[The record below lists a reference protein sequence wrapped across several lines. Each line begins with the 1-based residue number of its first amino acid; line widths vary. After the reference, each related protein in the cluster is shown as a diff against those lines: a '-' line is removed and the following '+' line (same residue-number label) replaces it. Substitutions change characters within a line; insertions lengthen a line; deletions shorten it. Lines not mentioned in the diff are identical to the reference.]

1 MSRHTERPAATSR
14 PVTAAHPAA
23 AIARRTSTLVKATG
37 AAQESITLRT
47 GQLQQEAAQQLRLA
61 TNPVEVMA
69 VQAAMLM
76 AGWQHSVQC
85 TADMANA
92 WFSVGMAG
100 GLPKRTGD
108 NQHQ

>member
-14 PVTAAHPAA
+14 PVTAEHPAA
-23 AIARRTSTLVKATG
+23 AIARRTSALVRATD
-37 AAQESITLRT
+37 AAQESISLRT
-47 GQLQQEAAQQLRLA
+47 GQLQKEAAHQLRLA
-61 TNPVEVMA
+61 TSPAEMMA

-85 TADMANA
+85 AADMASA

-108 NQHQ
+108 VRQQ

>member
-14 PVTAAHPAA
+14 PVTAEHP
-23 AIARRTSTLVKATG
+23 V
-37 AAQESITLRT
+37 
-47 GQLQQEAAQQLRLA
+47 
-61 TNPVEVMA
+61 
-69 VQAAMLM
+69 
-76 AGWQHSVQC
+76 HSVQC

-92 WFSVGMAG
+92 WFSVGRAA

>member
-14 PVTAAHPAA
+14 PVTADHPAA
-23 AIARRTSTLVKATG
+23 AIVRPTSALVSATG
-37 AAQESITLRT
+37 AARESISLRT
-47 GQLQQEAAQQLRLA
+47 GQLQKEAAHQLRLA
-61 TNPVEVMA
+61 TSPAEM
-69 VQAAMLM
+69 M

-85 TADMANA
+85 AADMASA

-108 NQHQ
+108 VRQQ

>member
-14 PVTAAHPAA
+14 PVPAEHPAA
-23 AIARRTSTLVKATG
+23 LMARRTSALVKATG
-37 AAQESITLRT
+37 AAQESITLRA
-47 GQLQQEAAQQLRLA
+47 GQLQQEAAHQLRLA

-69 VQAAMLM
+69 VQTAMLM

-85 TADMANA
+85 TADVANA

-100 GLPKRTGD
+100 GLPQRTGAKQ
-108 NQHQ
+108 QH